1 MTDKTTVNVREIVLD
16 MLLETCEKEVYSHLI
31 LSAILEKYQYIDVQK
46 KKFLTRLFEGTVEY
60 HLLEDA
66 VLNRYSK
73 IKVNKMKPV
82 VRNILRMGVY
92 QLLYMDSVP
101 DSAVCNEAV
110 KLAKKRGFQGLSGF
124 VNGVLRNIA
133 RDKDNIYF
141 KSLSEKYSI
150 PQWIIDEWSKQF
162 DEDTIITI
170 LEGINKKQGVSI
182 RCNTSAIN
190 CEEFYSE
197 LENQGITVRRSKY
210 IKEAAFIS
218 GFDSIENIF
227 GFNKGYFQIQDIDAM
242 VAVNISGVKPDY
254 KILDVCAAP
263 GGKSIQFADM
273 LNGSGIVEARDLSE
287 NKVEIIEENISRN
300 NMKNIKAVCM
310 NAEIFDAASKDKYD
324 IVLADLPCSGLGVIG
339 KKADIR
345 YRVKQEDIAGLATLQ
360 RDILSVVWQYVKP
373 GGVLIYS
380 TCTIN
385 ETENQ
390 DNVKWFTENF
400 PFETESFSDSVSN
413 INDAQTAT
421 KGWLQ
426 LLPGIHEG
434 DGAFVAKLR
443 RKA

>member
-60 HLLEDA
+60 RLLEDA

-197 LENQGITVRRSKY
+197 LENQRITVRRSKY

-373 GGVLIYS
+373 GGVLIYI

>member
-60 HLLEDA
+60 RLLEDA

-373 GGVLIYS
+373 CGVLIYS

>member
-60 HLLEDA
+60 RLLEDA

-345 YRVKQEDIAGLATLQ
+345 YRVKQEDIAGLAMLQ

>member
-60 HLLEDA
+60 RLLEDA

-227 GFNKGYFQIQDIDAM
+227 GFNKGYFQIQAIDAM

>member
-60 HLLEDA
+60 RLLEDA

-150 PQWIIDEWSKQF
+150 TQWIIDEWSKQF

-300 NMKNIKAVCM
+300 NMKNI
-310 NAEIFDAASKDKYD
+310 N
-324 IVLADLPCSGLGVIG
+324 
-339 KKADIR
+339 
-345 YRVKQEDIAGLATLQ
+345 
-360 RDILSVVWQYVKP
+360 
-373 GGVLIYS
+373 
-380 TCTIN
+380 N
-385 ETENQ
+385 
-390 DNVKWFTENF
+390 
-400 PFETESFSDSVSN
+400 
-413 INDAQTAT
+413 
-421 KGWLQ
+421 
-426 LLPGIHEG
+426 
-434 DGAFVAKLR
+434 
-443 RKA
+443 

>member
-60 HLLEDA
+60 RLLEDA

-141 KSLSEKYSI
+141 KSLSEKYSV

>member
-60 HLLEDA
+60 RLLEDA

-133 RDKDNIYF
+133 RDKDNIY

-345 YRVKQEDIAGLATLQ
+345 YRVKQEDIAGLAMLQ

>member
-60 HLLEDA
+60 RLLEDA

-141 KSLSEKYSI
+141 KSLSEKYSV

-170 LEGINKKQGVSI
+170 LEGVNKKQGVSI

>member
-60 HLLEDA
+60 RLLEDA

-141 KSLSEKYSI
+141 KSLSEKYSV

-345 YRVKQEDIAGLATLQ
+345 YRVKQEDIAGLAMLQ

>member
-1 MTDKTTVNVREIVLD
+1 
-16 MLLETCEKEVYSHLI
+16 
-31 LSAILEKYQYIDVQK
+31 
-46 KKFLTRLFEGTVEY
+46 
-60 HLLEDA
+60 
-66 VLNRYSK
+66 
-73 IKVNKMKPV
+73 
-82 VRNILRMGVY
+82 
-92 QLLYMDSVP
+92 
-101 DSAVCNEAV
+101 
-110 KLAKKRGFQGLSGF
+110 
-124 VNGVLRNIA
+124 
-133 RDKDNIYF
+133 
-141 KSLSEKYSI
+141 
-150 PQWIIDEWSKQF
+150 
-162 DEDTIITI
+162 
-170 LEGINKKQGVSI
+170 
-182 RCNTSAIN
+182 
-190 CEEFYSE
+190 
-197 LENQGITVRRSKY
+197 
-210 IKEAAFIS
+210 
-218 GFDSIENIF
+218 
-227 GFNKGYFQIQDIDAM
+227 
-242 VAVNISGVKPDY
+242 
-254 KILDVCAAP
+254 
-263 GGKSIQFADM
+263 M

-345 YRVKQEDIAGLATLQ
+345 YRVKQEDIAGLAMLQ

>member
-60 HLLEDA
+60 RLLEDA

-73 IKVNKMKPV
+73 IKVNKMKTV

-141 KSLSEKYSI
+141 KSLSEKYSV

>member
-60 HLLEDA
+60 RLLEDA

-339 KKADIR
+339 KKTDIR
-345 YRVKQEDIAGLATLQ
+345 YRVKQEDIAGLAMLQ

>member
-60 HLLEDA
+60 RLLEDA

>member
-60 HLLEDA
+60 RLLEDA

-197 LENQGITVRRSKY
+197 LENQRITVRRSKY

>member
-1 MTDKTTVNVREIVLD
+1 M
-16 MLLETCEKEVYSHLI
+16 
-31 LSAILEKYQYIDVQK
+31 
-46 KKFLTRLFEGTVEY
+46 
-60 HLLEDA
+60 
-66 VLNRYSK
+66 
-73 IKVNKMKPV
+73 
-82 VRNILRMGVY
+82 
-92 QLLYMDSVP
+92 
-101 DSAVCNEAV
+101 
-110 KLAKKRGFQGLSGF
+110 
-124 VNGVLRNIA
+124 RNIA

-373 GGVLIYS
+373 GGVLIYRTS
-380 TCTIN
+380 TIY

>member
-60 HLLEDA
+60 RLLEDA

-141 KSLSEKYSI
+141 KSLSEKYSVL
-150 PQWIIDEWSKQF
+150 QWIIDEWSKQF

-345 YRVKQEDIAGLATLQ
+345 YRVKQEDIAGLAMLQ

>member
-1 MTDKTTVNVREIVLD
+1 MNVREIVLD

-60 HLLEDA
+60 RLLEDA

-345 YRVKQEDIAGLATLQ
+345 YRVKQEDIAGLAMLQ

>member
-60 HLLEDA
+60 RLLEDA

-141 KSLSEKYSI
+141 KSLSEKYSVR
-150 PQWIIDEWSKQF
+150 QWIIDEWSKQF

>member
-1 MTDKTTVNVREIVLD
+1 MTDKATVNVREIVLD

-60 HLLEDA
+60 RLLEDA

-141 KSLSEKYSI
+141 KSLSEKYSV

-170 LEGINKKQGVSI
+170 LDGINKKQGVSI

-310 NAEIFDAASKDKYD
+310 NAKIFDAASKDKYD

-345 YRVKQEDIAGLATLQ
+345 YRVKQEDIVGLATLQ

-413 INDAQTAT
+413 INDAQTAA

>member
-60 HLLEDA
+60 RLLEDA

-400 PFETESFSDSVSN
+400 PFETEAF
-413 INDAQTAT
+413 QTAF
-421 KGWLQ
+421 Q
-426 LLPGIHEG
+426 I
-434 DGAFVAKLR
+434 
-443 RKA
+443 

>member
-60 HLLEDA
+60 RLLDDA

-124 VNGVLRNIA
+124 VNGVLRNIS

>member
-60 HLLEDA
+60 RLLEDA

-141 KSLSEKYSI
+141 KSLSEKYSV

-242 VAVNISGVKPDY
+242 VAVNISGLKPDY

>member
-1 MTDKTTVNVREIVLD
+1 VTDKTTVNVREIVLD

-60 HLLEDA
+60 RLLEDA

-141 KSLSEKYSI
+141 KSLSEKYSV

>member
-60 HLLEDA
+60 RLLEDA

-218 GFDSIENIF
+218 EFDSIENIF

-345 YRVKQEDIAGLATLQ
+345 YRVKQEDIAGLAMLQ